1 MNKPAMRL
9 ATRGLMVAA
18 ALAAVLPLAAQSPVG
33 DWALLSQTIDTVRT
47 RATADEKREC
57 ERRDAALRTWTRIQ
71 QDGKSKPDA
80 VGKAAAAHQ
89 EAATACDLARERRA
103 SADALWERLN
113 ATVGRPCVPGMQEA
127 CPQAQLAAELFG
139 AVHRQ
144 PVRNARASSDGAP
157 ETAPRPPTAP
167 RTVQPGSDS
176 ARAAARSASAASAS
190 AAVAVSAAEA
200 ASSSASAAAKSAEW
214 ASAQAPDAPKFCVV
228 KDGNKRLIDPT
239 VAAKDRPSDKDF
251 RALLASAAA
260 AQASVK
266 DLRQKTGDAFA
277 KGDDAAKVG
286 LDAAA
291 AAELRLEGNRTSRQ
305 SALDTTEQGMVAF
318 ESAFSARKATSRAQS
333 ASNGLVRCALQLAV
347 CRLDGRCELTQK
359 DAYDQALDAQ
369 KQLSDALEKGADE
382 VAAAKV
388 AIRGQE
394 LAGLS
399 PEQAKRKGR
408 YLDLLDKNPDA
419 KALVGGDAAL
429 ISASKAGTE
438 GVIRLS
444 LARLGVDSAR
454 RLTLLLSAPLN
465 GGDEATV
472 YERRADKLSARPN
485 FKLAWNGVTLLD
497 KPDALISYGLTA
509 TIGRG
514 SQTYID
520 PTKPEQLKLGTKP
533 RGLGLTATLIR
544 DERGLHTLGVERQR
558 TWEPGKPRV
567 VCPLPATGDTSVRCL
582 SGPLGVPTQLEATVS
597 TYSYR
602 RKTTFLG
609 DALGL
614 GIEATYNDKSREFDL
629 SIPIYFIQGS
639 GDTKGELNA
648 GIRIG
653 LVNKRDPA
661 NGRDTSF
668 GLFVSSPFKIGG
680 Q

>member
-18 ALAAVLPLAAQSPVG
+18 ALAAVLPLAAQSQLG
-33 DWALLSQTIDTVRT
+33 GWALLSQTIDTVRT

-71 QDGKSKPDA
+71 QDSKSKPDA

-89 EAATACDLARERRA
+89 EAVTACASASERRA
-103 SADALWERLN
+103 SADVLWERLN
-113 ATVGRPCVPGMQEA
+113 ATVGQPCVPGMQEA

-139 AVHRQ
+139 AGQRQ
-144 PVRNARASSDGAP
+144 PVRNARAGSDKAP
-157 ETAPRPPTAP
+157 ETAPPSPTVPRP
-167 RTVQPGSDS
+167 VQPGSDS

-190 AAVAVSAAEA
+190 ATVAVSAAA
-200 ASSSASAAAKSAEW
+200 AAATSAVAAAESASAASAAAFGRPSMICTDKEPPQPIT
-214 ASAQAPDAPKFCVV
+214 AAD
-228 KDGNKRLIDPT
+228 
-239 VAAKDRPSDKDF
+239 AAKNAPSPEEFK
-251 RALLASAAA
+251 ALLAKATA

-266 DLRQKTGDAFA
+266 DLRQKTGDAYA
-277 KGDDAAKVG
+277 IGDGAAKVG

-291 AAELRLEGNRTSRQ
+291 AAELRLEGNRASRQ
-305 SALDTTEQGMVAF
+305 RALDLTEQGAEAF
-318 ESAFSARKATSRAQS
+318 NAALKSRGATGEAQI
-333 ASNGLVRCALQLAV
+333 ASNTLVRCALQLAV
-347 CRLDGRCELTQK
+347 CRLDGLCKMTQR
-359 DAYDQALDAQ
+359 DAFDKAETAAKQLAVALDRGTKAVASAKADSL
-369 KQLSDALEKGADE
+369 KQDLIDLT
-382 VAAAKV
+382 
-388 AIRGQE
+388 
-394 LAGLS
+394 
-399 PEQAKRKGR
+399 PEQAKNKVR
-408 YLDLLDKNPDA
+408 YLELLDKNPDA
-419 KALVGGDAAL
+419 KALVGEDAAL
-429 ISASKAGTE
+429 ISASKGKTE
-438 GVIRLS
+438 GVVRLS

-485 FKLAWNGVTLLD
+485 VKLAWNGVTLLD

-558 TWEPGKPRV
+558 TWEPGKTGV
-567 VCPLPATGDTSVRCL
+567 VCPLPATDATSVRCL
-582 SGPLGVPTQLEATVS
+582 SGSLGMPTQVEATVS

-629 SIPIYFIQGS
+629 GIPIYFIQGS
-639 GDTKGELNA
+639 GETKNELNA

-680 Q
+680 N